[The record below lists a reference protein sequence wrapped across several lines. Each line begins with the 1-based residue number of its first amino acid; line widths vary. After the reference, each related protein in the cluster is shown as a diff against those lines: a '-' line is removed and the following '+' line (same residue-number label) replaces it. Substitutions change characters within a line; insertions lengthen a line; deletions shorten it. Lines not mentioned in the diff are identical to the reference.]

1 MKIAHVEMGRYLY
14 GGARQVAYLLNGLAR
29 FPGEHVLVCVPGAE
43 VARAVS
49 NPAARTRALAISG
62 DLDLRFAWR
71 LRKLL
76 RTERADLLHVHS
88 RKGDF
93 PAILAGRLAGIPV
106 IFSRRVDNPPNW
118 ADRRLKFPLCARI
131 VTISEGI
138 RDVLVASRV
147 PAAGITCIPSAID
160 AERYRPDCDRAWF
173 RAEFELGA
181 EVAVM
186 GMVAQ
191 LIPRKGHA
199 VLFEALDSV
208 LPRHPELR
216 VLIFG
221 QGPLERELRD
231 TVESRGWGEVVKFV
245 GFRDDLARILPCLD
259 ILAHPAWMEGLGV
272 SLLEA
277 AACGVPI
284 IASRAGGM
292 PEIVEDGL
300 NGFLIEPG
308 ESRKLAECSARL
320 LDDPGLRQ
328 EMGLAGRERVLER
341 FAVERMVEGNYAL
354 YRHILGADAGS
365 GVRGRDSPS
374 P

>member
-14 GGARQVAYLLNGLAR
+14 GGARQVAYLVNGLAR

-43 VARAVS
+43 VACAVS
-49 NPAARTRALAISG
+49 NPAVRVRPLEMAG

-71 LRKLL
+71 LRNLL
-76 RTERADLLHVHS
+76 RAERADLLHVHS

-138 RDVLVASRV
+138 RDVLVASGV

-173 RAEFELGA
+173 RAEFEFGA
-181 EVAVM
+181 DVAVM

-199 VLFEALDSV
+199 VLFEALGSV

-320 LDDPGLRQ
+320 LDDPGLSQ
-328 EMGLAGRERVLER
+328 KMGLAGRERVLER

-365 GVRGRDSPS
+365 SVRGRNSPS

>member
-1 MKIAHVEMGRYLY
+1 MKVVHVEMGRYLY
-14 GGARQVAYLLNGLAR
+14 GGARQVAYLLSGLAR
-29 FPGEHVLVCVPGAE
+29 FPGDHVLVCVPGAE
-43 VARAVS
+43 VAQAVV
-49 NPAARTRALAISG
+49 NPAARVHPLDMAG
-62 DLDLRFAWR
+62 DLDLGFAWR

-76 RTERADLLHVHS
+76 KTERADLLHVHS

-93 PAILAGRLAGIPV
+93 PAILAGRLAGVPV
-106 IFSRRVDNPPNW
+106 VFSRRVDNPPNW

-138 RDVLVASRV
+138 RAVLVASGV
-147 PAAGITCIPSAID
+147 PGTGITCIPSAID
-160 AERYRPDCDRAWF
+160 AQRYRPDCDRAWF
-173 RAEFELGA
+173 RAEFGLAA
-181 EVAVM
+181 EAQVM
-186 GMVAQ
+186 GIVAQ

-199 VLFEALDSV
+199 VLFEALASV
-208 LPRHPELR
+208 LPKHPELR

-221 QGPLERELRD
+221 QGPLEAELRN
-231 TVESRGWGEVVKFV
+231 TVEHRGWADVVRFA
-245 GFRDDLARILPCLD
+245 GFRDDLVRVLPCLD

-292 PEIVEDGL
+292 PEIVEDGV
-300 NGFLIEPG
+300 NGYLIEPG
-308 ESRKLAECSARL
+308 DSGKLAECAARL
-320 LDDPGLRQ
+320 LDDPDLKRK
-328 EMGLAGRERVLER
+328 MGLAGRKRVLDR

-354 YRHILGADAGS
+354 YRQLTGED
-365 GVRGRDSPS
+365 VRTLDSGRDSPS